1 MLILNFIRG
10 LSILIHLHD
19 VVPNQ
24 TLNAEKIIKVE
35 QLIQLREESQKNF
48 RLAGIGTL
56 TSAILASQLG
66 RGHLID
72 S

>member
-1 MLILNFIRG
+1 MQSRSSQLN
-10 LSILIHLHD
+10 
-19 VVPNQ
+19 
-24 TLNAEKIIKVE
+24 T
-35 QLIQLREESQKNF
+35 QLIQLREESLKNF

-66 RGHLID
+66 PGQLID